1 MNGEIYRGIQVHE
14 QRNIQKTQ
22 VDGQRIIQ
30 RNTGILIEEYIE
42 KHRQMDRG
50 IEKYIE
56 KHSQMKSGIYKG
68 TQVEEYRNIKRNT
81 SK

>member
-30 RNTGILIEEYIE
+30 RNTGILIEEY
-42 KHRQMDRG
+42 
-50 IEKYIE
+50 KYRE
-56 KHSQMKSGIYKG
+56 
-68 TQVEEYRNIKRNT
+68 TQVDGQRNREIYRETQLDEEWNI
-81 SK
+81 